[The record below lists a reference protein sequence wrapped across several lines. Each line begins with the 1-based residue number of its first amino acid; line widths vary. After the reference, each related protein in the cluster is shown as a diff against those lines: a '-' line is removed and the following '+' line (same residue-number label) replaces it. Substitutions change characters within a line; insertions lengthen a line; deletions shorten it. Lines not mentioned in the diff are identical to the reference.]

1 MQIFNRTKTILVVT
15 IFHEVAQ
22 NPQEFHE
29 FSMIIEIPEYSRFYR
44 FVATPLTVLQINKFK
59 QPKTNSKQSPK
70 TQFYQ

>member
-1 MQIFNRTKTILVVT
+1 MQIFNHTKTILVVT

-29 FSMIIEIPEYSRFYR
+29 FSMIIEIPEYSRF
-44 FVATPLTVLQINKFK
+44 VATPLTVLQINKFK
-59 QPKTNSKQSPK
+59 QPKTNSTQSPK